1 MFKPGGST
9 EPDIVSGQGLSRV
22 GLSPD
27 QIQANNE
34 FPLDSPR
41 MGWMQDLEVNDYEE
55 LYRRYFGQ
63 CDRADVFHHHWE
75 KIHLRALVFL
85 TLFFCEII
93 CSRMASQFVDLI
105 LSLFISLFSHLVAPF
120 IADHVSGGS
129 PFRHICY
136 SRGVRRRKWGKWVS
150 EIREPGKKTRIWLGS
165 YETAEMAAAA
175 YDAAALHLRGRG
187 THLNFPELADSFPR
201 PESSS
206 SEHVQAAAQEAS
218 LMFKPGGSTEPDI
231 VSGQGLSRVGLSPDQ
246 IQANN
251 EFPLDSPR
259 MGWMQDLEVNDY
271 EELYRRY
278 FGQCDRAEFFLN
290 AATSVHMGF

>member
-1 MFKPGGST
+1 MENNHFDQREERLSV
-9 EPDIVSGQGLSRV
+9 DQVS
-22 GLSPD
+22 
-27 QIQANNE
+27 
-34 FPLDSPR
+34 
-41 MGWMQDLEVNDYEE
+41 Y
-55 LYRRYFGQ
+55 
-63 CDRADVFHHHWE
+63 
-75 KIHLRALVFL
+75 
-85 TLFFCEII
+85 
-93 CSRMASQFVDLI
+93 
-105 LSLFISLFSHLVAPF
+105 
-120 IADHVSGGS
+120 
-129 PFRHICY
+129 
-136 SRGVRRRKWGKWVS
+136 RGVRRRKWGKWVS

-278 FGQCDRAEFFLN
+278 FGENLAIPPTRYVFLTTIHSLSKSGIVKDMENFDFTLFFHHFVN
-290 AATSVHMGF
+290 TKVRNR